1 MLNIEEYSKILSD
14 FVDYINNIEDMD
26 LYLDDSIL
34 YGDYKINCGVDDRDI
49 SDFNY
54 QSFNS
59 KVTLFAGHIGNEIIQ
74 AAL

>member
-34 YGDYKINCGVDDRDI
+34 YGDYKINCGVAI
-49 SDFNY
+49 
-54 QSFNS
+54 
-59 KVTLFAGHIGNEIIQ
+59 EI
-74 AAL
+74 